1 MLKEKI
7 DYQTLESALGKVEV
21 TIGEVILVEPIKKS
35 SNLKLTVSFKK
46 DGSDNRTVV
55 TNINN
60 EELLGKKFPF
70 ITNLFPVIIKKIESQ
85 AMILVALNDNS
96 EVEVENYSIGS
107 KLI

>member
-7 DYQTLESALGKVEV
+7 DYQTLEDAFGKVEV

-35 SNLKLTVSFKK
+35 NNLKLTVSFKE

-55 TNINN
+55 TNLSDK
-60 EELLGKKFPF
+60 ELLGKRFPF
-70 ITNLFPVIIKKIESQ
+70 VTNMIPVIIKKIESQ
-85 AMILVALNDNS
+85 AMILVALTDNA